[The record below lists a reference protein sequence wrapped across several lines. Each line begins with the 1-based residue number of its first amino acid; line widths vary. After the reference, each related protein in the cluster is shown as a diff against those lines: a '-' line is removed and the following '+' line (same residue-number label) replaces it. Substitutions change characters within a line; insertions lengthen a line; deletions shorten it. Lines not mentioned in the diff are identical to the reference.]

1 MSPIDLR
8 VLPDEP
14 SLAAAVGAA
23 LISEIVA
30 AQQERG
36 SASIVLT
43 GGGVGTATLAAVAVD
58 PRRDDVDWSRVDVWW
73 GDERYVPS
81 GDPDRNET
89 GARSALLDA
98 LPLDPAR
105 IHPMPAAGA
114 DVEGDALS
122 YADLLRSHAEP
133 GLDVP
138 LFDVLMLGMGPE
150 GHVASLFP
158 DSPAIHSSAS
168 VVAVR
173 ECPKPPPT
181 RISLTLPSIR
191 AARQVWIIAS
201 GDSKADAVAW
211 CADPNTDPVTVPA
224 AGARGQDASVLWV
237 DRAAAAHVT

>member
-1 MSPIDLR
+1 MSPIHVR

-14 SLAAAVGAA
+14 SLVAAVGAA
-23 LISEIVA
+23 LIREIVA
-30 AQQERG
+30 AQQKRG

-43 GGGVGTATLAAVAVD
+43 GGGVGIATLAAVAAD

-73 GDERYVPS
+73 GDERYVPAD
-81 GDPDRNET
+81 DPDRNET
-89 GARSALLDA
+89 GARAALLDA
-98 LPLDPAR
+98 VPLDPAR
-105 IHPMPAAGA
+105 IHPMPATGAGVDA
-114 DVEGDALS
+114 DALS
-122 YADLLRSHAEP
+122 YADLLMSRAEP
-133 GLDVP
+133 GFEVP

-158 DSPAIHSSAS
+158 DSPGVHSSAS

-237 DRAAAAHVT
+237 DRAAAARVT